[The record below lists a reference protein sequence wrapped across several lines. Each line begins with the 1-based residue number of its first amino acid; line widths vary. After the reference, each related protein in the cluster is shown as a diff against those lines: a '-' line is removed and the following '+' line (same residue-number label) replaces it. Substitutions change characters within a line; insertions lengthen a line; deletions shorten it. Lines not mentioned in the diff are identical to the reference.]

1 MQQPGL
7 GHTFSSFPPSLA
19 IPPMAPVE
27 AAVQKPTPVGFSLFS
42 LHAVAVESDCH
53 CCVGQWESPPTVVVL
68 RDVIRAETAA
78 GGFGAE
84 AFSSSGLAHVPVP
97 KGGLGVLVVFSWR
110 LSLAGQRRCRLG
122 VPSRGWQLWLLSASP
137 SLCCCAQFLVH
148 VWSPLFFFSFLK
160 NLFCDVT
167 LC

>member
-97 KGGLGVLVVFSWR
+97 KGGVGGACRVLVTALPIGATSLSSGSPVQGLAAVATVS
-110 LSLAGQRRCRLG
+110 LSLLVLLCSI
-122 VPSRGWQLWLLSASP
+122 SRACVVST
-137 SLCCCAQFLVH
+137 
-148 VWSPLFFFSFLK
+148 FFFFKKFIL
-160 NLFCDVT
+160 
-167 LC
+167 